1 MKLGSEGKTF
11 IATCGSKGIGWDTVS
26 AARKI

>member
-1 MKLGSEGKTF
+1 MKPGSEGKIA
-11 IATCGSKGIGWDTVS
+11 IATCGSKGIGLQIVS

>member
-1 MKLGSEGKTF
+1 MKLGSEGKIA
-11 IATCGSKGIGWDTVS
+11 IATCGNKGIGLGTMS